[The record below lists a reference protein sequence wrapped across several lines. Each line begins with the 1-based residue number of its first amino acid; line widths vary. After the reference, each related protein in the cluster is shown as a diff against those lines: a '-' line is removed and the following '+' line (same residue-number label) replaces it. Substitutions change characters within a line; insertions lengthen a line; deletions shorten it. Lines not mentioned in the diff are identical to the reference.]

1 LADTS
6 GHENVQSDAGSARL
20 ALRFFQSSRYGC
32 VPDGRRKRE
41 RQREKERM
49 SEEKL
54 GRRRRAPEGGR
65 GPRGHE
71 GAEGERKKKL
81 NFHRPVAAARRSVVL
96 GKQ

>member
-1 LADTS
+1 
-6 GHENVQSDAGSARL
+6 
-20 ALRFFQSSRYGC
+20 
-32 VPDGRRKRE
+32 
-41 RQREKERM
+41 M

-65 GPRGHE
+65 GPRGHG